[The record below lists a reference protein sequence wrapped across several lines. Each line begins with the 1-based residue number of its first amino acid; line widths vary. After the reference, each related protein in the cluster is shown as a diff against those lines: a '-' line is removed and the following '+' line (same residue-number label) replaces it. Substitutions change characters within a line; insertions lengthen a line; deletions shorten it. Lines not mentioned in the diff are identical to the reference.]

1 MPEQGSGSG
10 WVSEQGE
17 EGWDRRFF
25 GGEMRKGDKICNAT
39 KENI

>member
-1 MPEQGSGSG
+1 V

-17 EGWDRRFF
+17 EGWDRGFF
-25 GGEMRKGDKICNAT
+25 RREIRKGDKICNVS

>member
-17 EGWDRRFF
+17 GRWDRGF
-25 GGEMRKGDKICNAT
+25 GGEMRKADKICNVN